1 MEKIIYLFVLGLA
14 MVFNANAADI
24 PQTKWHKTSDPS
36 TSFDSIWVD
45 YDVKEDDVR
54 GMKIHLSFS
63 AFNMKEMDAYVAIYF
78 EYNDDMAGFLKDKNK
93 KFQSSEG
100 DVAIYKSIKPG
111 FDPAVYKDLQL
122 FMPYSELDL
131 EPGIYD
137 LTMDAKLIFKQGGMI
152 GRLTYYDFQYTK
164 PGSPADVESTKQAD
178 ATLEKL
184 WIDYNVTEEGKNGML
199 IHINFTAINLQDID
213 SYIAIYFKKK
223 NGEKID
229 GISST
234 YRSKSGQLAVYKS
247 IKPAYAEAVYTDVKL
262 FMPYS
267 EIKLG
272 TGKFDLKLDANLIL
286 KNGDLIKHL
295 EDHEFWFEQ

>member
-1 MEKIIYLFVLGLA
+1 MKKNISFFVLSLV
-14 MVFNANAADI
+14 MVVNAIAADI
-24 PQTKWHKTSDPS
+24 PQKNWHKTTDPS

-45 YDVKEDDVR
+45 YDVKEGDVR
-54 GMKIHLSFS
+54 GMMIHLSFS
-63 AFNMKEMDAYVAIYF
+63 AYNMKEMDAYVAIYF
-78 EYNDDMAGFLKDKNK
+78 EYNDDLAGFLKDKNK

-100 DVAIYKSIKPG
+100 DVAIYKSIKPAY
-111 FDPAVYKDLQL
+111 DPAEYKDLQL

-137 LTMDAKLIFKQGGMI
+137 LTMDAKLIYKQGGMI

-164 PGSPADVESTKQAD
+164 PGSPADVESNTQAD
-178 ATLEKL
+178 ATLDKL
-184 WIDYNVTEEGKNGML
+184 WIDYNVSEGGKTGML
-199 IHINFTAINLQDID
+199 IHISFTALNLKDID
-213 SYIAIYFKKK
+213 SYVAVYFKKK
-223 NGEKID
+223 NGEKIE

-247 IKPAYAEAVYTDVKL
+247 IKPAYIEAVYSDFKL

-267 EIKLG
+267 EIKLSK
-272 TGKFDLKLDANLIL
+272 GKFDLKLDANLIL

>member
-1 MEKIIYLFVLGLA
+1 MKIVIYFFILSVTLA
-14 MVFNANAADI
+14 SNATAAGI
-24 PQTKWHKTSDPS
+24 PPTNRPTTTNPS

-45 YDVKEDDVR
+45 YDVKEGDLR
-54 GMKIHLSFS
+54 GMMIHLSFS
-63 AFNMKEMDAYVAIYF
+63 AYNMKEMDAYVAIYF
-78 EYNDDMAGFLKDKNK
+78 EYNDDLAGFLKDKNK

-100 DVAIYKSIKPG
+100 DVAIYKSIKPAY
-111 FDPAVYKDLQL
+111 DPAIYKDLQL

-137 LTMDAKLIFKQGGMI
+137 LTMDAKIIYKQGGMI
-152 GRLTYYDFQYTK
+152 GRLTYYDFKYTK
-164 PGSPADVESTKQAD
+164 PGSPADVESNTQAD

-184 WIDYNVTEEGKNGML
+184 WIDYNVTQEGKSGML
-199 IHINFTAINLQDID
+199 IHINFTALNLKDVD
-213 SYIAIYFKKK
+213 CYMAVYFKKK

-247 IKPAYAEAVYTDVKL
+247 IKPAYADAVYTDVKL

-286 KNGDLIKHL
+286 QNGDLIKHL